1 MKGGVCMRYK
11 HLALVYRYSGL
22 SGLIR
27 QGADCYQIWDILSK
41 AREQRGINS
50 AEEQIARESYE
61 NSTVSGHGRIMY
73 LAHEKFQAALDN
85 CLFTLMSNLVIT
97 PTKAYFRG
105 GEEELCK
112 LKLRFNC
119 IHEFDDIYQIEG
131 NLEEIKKA
139 FVEITK

>member
-1 MKGGVCMRYK
+1 MRYK
-11 HLALVYRYSGL
+11 HLALVYKNAGL

-50 AEEQIARESYE
+50 IEEQIARESYE

-97 PTKAYFRG
+97 PTKTYFRG

-119 IHEFDDIYQIEG
+119 ILEFDDIYQIEG

>member
-1 MKGGVCMRYK
+1 MRYK

-73 LAHEKFQAALDN
+73 LAHEKFQAALDH